1 MAESIRRIAAKYT
14 PYPVACYQGNPLI
27 EALPCYTEYES
38 NEILKML
45 SGSPERPH
53 PEAGKQDR
61 SEWLSR
67 LSSNLFIP
75 MLRHHELASLI
86 TSLILQ
92 GYEKRRPV
100 TGQYVSMLQRA
111 YHDRMQGKHG
121 AADFWGRISA
131 SPMTLSLIGARGLGK
146 SRALERIISA
156 MYPQVIHHNSPDL
169 GAVFDQVVYL
179 KANVPSGTTAK
190 ALCMS
195 ILSELS
201 RVTGN
206 SYADGIPKNA
216 MLESLRAR
224 LESLCDA
231 HCVGVII
238 LDEAQNLLGSRS
250 RKTELFNFIVEFSNT
265 INAPIIFAGTPKIM
279 EICQQ
284 GMRVSRRLG
293 TIGCLQWDRM
303 GYRDRDWNAFIG
315 ELWKYNVLPSEVPS
329 IIEEIEETLYDL
341 SQGIPDI
348 LVKLFILTQMRTLAS
363 ASDLVRRGRPPLMY
377 RDIIL
382 AVYDDYFGDVKPI
395 TEILRS
401 NDSKRMAKIADLSW
415 HVSLE
420 QSFEN
425 AMKLESVKINENSAD
440 FPGEA
445 PDQKLLLAGMTEQ
458 YLLSMKVAVTD
469 DIRGLIKE
477 YLAENDEAAIRD
489 TVSAVLDY
497 LHH

>member
-1 MAESIRRIAAKYT
+1 M
-14 PYPVACYQGNPLI
+14 
-27 EALPCYTEYES
+27 
-38 NEILKML
+38 
-45 SGSPERPH
+45 
-53 PEAGKQDR
+53 
-61 SEWLSR
+61 
-67 LSSNLFIP
+67 
-75 MLRHHELASLI
+75 
-86 TSLILQ
+86 
-92 GYEKRRPV
+92 
-100 TGQYVSMLQRA
+100 
-111 YHDRMQGKHG
+111 
-121 AADFWGRISA
+121 
-131 SPMTLSLIGARGLGK
+131 
-146 SRALERIISA
+146 
-156 MYPQVIHHNSPDL
+156 
-169 GAVFDQVVYL
+169 
-179 KANVPSGTTAK
+179 
-190 ALCMS
+190 
-195 ILSELS
+195 
-201 RVTGN
+201 
-206 SYADGIPKNA
+206 
-216 MLESLRAR
+216 
-224 LESLCDA
+224 
-231 HCVGVII
+231 
-238 LDEAQNLLGSRS
+238 
-250 RKTELFNFIVEFSNT
+250 
-265 INAPIIFAGTPKIM
+265 
-279 EICQQ
+279 
-284 GMRVSRRLG
+284 
-293 TIGCLQWDRM
+293 
-303 GYRDRDWNAFIG
+303 
-315 ELWKYNVLPSEVPS
+315 

-363 ASDLVRRGRPPLMY
+363 SSDLVRRGRPPLMY

-425 AMKLESVKINENSAD
+425 AMKLESVKINENSAE